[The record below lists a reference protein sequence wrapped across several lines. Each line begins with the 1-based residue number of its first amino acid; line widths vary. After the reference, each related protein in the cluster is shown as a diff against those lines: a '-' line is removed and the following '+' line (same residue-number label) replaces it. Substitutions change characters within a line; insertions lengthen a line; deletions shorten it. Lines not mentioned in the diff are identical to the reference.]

1 MSYIYTLKSKYL
13 NALNDVI
20 KKITIT
26 ENAKV
31 IKNPLLE
38 ADNNFTS
45 IIQSETQFD
54 PSKINSNVLV
64 DETENKEDEKKL
76 EKKNKL
82 KTMVLN
88 KIKQSLEISDDLQAM
103 LKEIDDI
110 NNDTQLNEWILN
122 EKGNT
127 AELKNKNAAIFK
139 QNNQLCLSHDGK
151 IEIFHSVPELHE
163 WLKKNN
169 YPLPKNIKLHESVS
183 LVEKE
188 DPDDF
193 KSQLAKWNLKNSDKT
208 NQTNDDVNDE
218 D

>member
-76 EKKNKL
+76 EKK
-82 KTMVLN
+82 
-88 KIKQSLEISDDLQAM
+88 
-103 LKEIDDI
+103 
-110 NNDTQLNEWILN
+110 TQVRR
-122 EKGNT
+122 G
-127 AELKNKNAAIFK
+127 
-139 QNNQLCLSHDGK
+139 S
-151 IEIFHSVPELHE
+151 
-163 WLKKNN
+163 
-169 YPLPKNIKLHESVS
+169 
-183 LVEKE
+183 
-188 DPDDF
+188 
-193 KSQLAKWNLKNSDKT
+193 
-208 NQTNDDVNDE
+208 
-218 D
+218 

>member
-64 DETENKEDEKKL
+64 DET
-76 EKKNKL
+76 KNK
-82 KTMVLN
+82 
-88 KIKQSLEISDDLQAM
+88 
-103 LKEIDDI
+103 
-110 NNDTQLNEWILN
+110 
-122 EKGNT
+122 
-127 AELKNKNAAIFK
+127 
-139 QNNQLCLSHDGK
+139 
-151 IEIFHSVPELHE
+151 
-163 WLKKNN
+163 
-169 YPLPKNIKLHESVS
+169 
-183 LVEKE
+183 
-188 DPDDF
+188 
-193 KSQLAKWNLKNSDKT
+193 
-208 NQTNDDVNDE
+208 
-218 D
+218 

>member
-45 IIQSETQFD
+45 IVQSDNQFD
-54 PSKINSNVLV
+54 PSKINSNVLADNISDQD
-64 DETENKEDEKKL
+64 DEQKL

-82 KTMVLN
+82 KNMVLN

-110 NNDTQLNEWILN
+110 NKDTNLNEWILN
-122 EKGNT
+122 EKG
-127 AELKNKNAAIFK
+127 
-139 QNNQLCLSHDGK
+139 
-151 IEIFHSVPELHE
+151 
-163 WLKKNN
+163 
-169 YPLPKNIKLHESVS
+169 
-183 LVEKE
+183 
-188 DPDDF
+188 
-193 KSQLAKWNLKNSDKT
+193 
-208 NQTNDDVNDE
+208 
-218 D
+218 